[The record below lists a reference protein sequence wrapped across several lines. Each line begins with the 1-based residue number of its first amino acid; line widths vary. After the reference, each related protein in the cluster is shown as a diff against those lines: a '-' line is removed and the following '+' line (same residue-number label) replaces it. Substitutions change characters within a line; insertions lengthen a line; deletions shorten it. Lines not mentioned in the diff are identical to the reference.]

1 MMYKKTFKTLLLS
14 SFLIFLVNCSK
25 KEVIPQDE
33 VNDFVWGSMNAFYKW
48 QVNVPDLSD
57 KRFSSRSQ
65 LNGYLAG
72 FNSPSDLFQSVRHNP
87 NTTDKYSKITDDY
100 KTMHDVF
107 DGIINTNGLQ
117 LTVAQYKNGS
127 DSTYAYVRYVTKGSN
142 AEAQGLKR
150 GTIFNKVNGQHL
162 TTSNYNELLTNNNY
176 TITEVNFNAGNPT
189 STIKTTDVT
198 TTQLKE
204 NPIHVS
210 KIFTRG
216 AKKIGYIMYNKFIT
230 LYDDSLNRTFK
241 QFKDNQ
247 VTDVII
253 DLRYNYSGA
262 LESSTYLASMITGQ
276 FKDELLTTQIWNEK
290 VPTKVPERKRNS
302 YFTDEINNALTKE
315 PIKSLNLKTVYFIVS
330 EKTAGASEVLINSLN
345 PYIDVKVVG
354 TKTAGV
360 FLASTV
366 LYDSDDY
373 TFGSANFKTSHKWA
387 TIPTVLEAFD
397 KNGQNKTNGIEPDVT
412 IYESPENL
420 GILGETSEPILKAT
434 IKYVTTGKKPSQL
447 NNLLQPN
454 NLWHSETTYTD
465 YNLMYTKYNPKNNGN

>member
-1 MMYKKTFKTLLLS
+1 
-14 SFLIFLVNCSK
+14 
-25 KEVIPQDE
+25 
-33 VNDFVWGSMNAFYKW
+33 
-48 QVNVPDLSD
+48 
-57 KRFSSRSQ
+57 
-65 LNGYLAG
+65 
-72 FNSPSDLFQSVRHNP
+72 
-87 NTTDKYSKITDDY
+87 
-100 KTMHDVF
+100 
-107 DGIINTNGLQ
+107 
-117 LTVAQYKNGS
+117 
-127 DSTYAYVRYVTKGSN
+127 
-142 AEAQGLKR
+142 
-150 GTIFNKVNGQHL
+150 
-162 TTSNYNELLTNNNY
+162 
-176 TITEVNFNAGNPT
+176 
-189 STIKTTDVT
+189 
-198 TTQLKE
+198 
-204 NPIHVS
+204 
-210 KIFTRG
+210 
-216 AKKIGYIMYNKFIT
+216 MYNKFIT